1 MRIFHFFDAQNINF
15 DVKKDYPSGQPLLRI
30 VLPAENRSA
39 IVNVI
44 TDLK

>member
-1 MRIFHFFDAQNINF
+1 MRILHIFDAQNIKF
-15 DVKKDYPSGQPLLRI
+15 DVEKDYPSGQPLQRI
-30 VLPAENRSA
+30 VLPTENRSA